1 MQESKEEKNNRHN
14 SIATSIIRRVI
25 LVILGLI
32 IGTNAYLANAKT
44 LTGNQMPMPFGY
56 GAAVVLSGS
65 MEPVLSKGDLIIVK
79 EKESYKVGDVVVF
92 QSGKSLIVHRIIKID
107 DKKVITQGD
116 ANNVADPEFDTQ
128 FIKGKEVFRIPYI
141 GVLVDIIKTPTGTIV
156 ILILAFWMVEH
167 SFRKQKNEDSKKQE
181 EIKAEI
187 RRLKEEQEKKCE

>member
-65 MEPVLSKGDLIIVK
+65 MEPVLSKGDLIIVQ

-156 ILILAFWMVEH
+156 ILILAFWMVEY

-187 RRLKEEQEKKCE
+187 RRLKEEQKKKCE

>member
-1 MQESKEEKNNRHN
+1 MQEYKEEKNNRHN

-156 ILILAFWMVEH
+156 ILILAFWMVEY
-167 SFRKQKNEDSKKQE
+167 SFRKQKNEDSKKHE

-187 RRLKEEQEKKCE
+187 RRLKEEQKKKCE

>member
-65 MEPVLSKGDLIIVK
+65 MEPVLSKGDLIIVQ

-156 ILILAFWMVEH
+156 ILILAFWMVEY

>member
-156 ILILAFWMVEH
+156 ILILAFWMVEY

-187 RRLKEEQEKKCE
+187 RRLKEEQKKKCE

>member
-79 EKESYKVGDVVVF
+79 EKESYKLGDVVVF

-128 FIKGKEVFRIPYI
+128 FIKGKEVVRIPYI

-187 RRLKEEQEKKCE
+187 RRLKEEQEKK

>member
-65 MEPVLSKGDLIIVK
+65 MEPVLSKGDLIIVQ

-156 ILILAFWMVEH
+156 ILILAFWMVEY
-167 SFRKQKNEDSKKQE
+167 SFRKQKNEDSEKQE

-187 RRLKEEQEKKCE
+187 RRLKEEQKKKCE

>member
-156 ILILAFWMVEH
+156 ILILAFWMVEY
-167 SFRKQKNEDSKKQE
+167 SFRKQKNEDSEKQE

>member
-79 EKESYKVGDVVVF
+79 EKESYKLGDVVVF

-128 FIKGKEVFRIPYI
+128 FIKGKEVLMIPYI

-156 ILILAFWMVEH
+156 ILILAVWMVEY

-187 RRLKEEQEKKCE
+187 RRLKEEQKKKCE

>member
-65 MEPVLSKGDLIIVK
+65 MEPVLSKGDLIIVQ

-156 ILILAFWMVEH
+156 ILILAFWMVEY

-187 RRLKEEQEKKCE
+187 RKLKEEQEKKCE

>member
-156 ILILAFWMVEH
+156 ILIFAFWMVEY

>member
-156 ILILAFWMVEH
+156 ILILAFWMVEY
-167 SFRKQKNEDSKKQE
+167 SFRKQKNEDSKKHE

>member
-65 MEPVLSKGDLIIVK
+65 MEPVLSKGDLIIVQ

-156 ILILAFWMVEH
+156 ILILAFWMVEY
-167 SFRKQKNEDSKKQE
+167 SFRKQKNEDSKKHE

-187 RRLKEEQEKKCE
+187 RRLKEEQKKKCE

>member
-156 ILILAFWMVEH
+156 ILILAFWMVEY
-167 SFRKQKNEDSKKQE
+167 SFRKQKNEDSEKQE

-187 RRLKEEQEKKCE
+187 RRLKEEQKKKCE

>member
-14 SIATSIIRRVI
+14 SIATSILRRVI

-156 ILILAFWMVEH
+156 ILILAFWMVEY

>member
-79 EKESYKVGDVVVF
+79 EKESYKLGDVVVF

-128 FIKGKEVFRIPYI
+128 FIKGKEVVRIPYI

-187 RRLKEEQEKKCE
+187 RRLKEEQEKDGE

>member
-156 ILILAFWMVEH
+156 ILILAFWMVEY

>member
-92 QSGKSLIVHRIIKID
+92 QSGKSLIVHRIIKKD

-156 ILILAFWMVEH
+156 ILILAFWMVEY

-187 RRLKEEQEKKCE
+187 RRLKEEQKKKCE

>member
-65 MEPVLSKGDLIIVK
+65 MEPVLSKGDLIIVQ

-156 ILILAFWMVEH
+156 ILILAFWMVEY
-167 SFRKQKNEDSKKQE
+167 SFRKQKNEDSEKQE

>member
-1 MQESKEEKNNRHN
+1 MQESIEEKDNRHN

-156 ILILAFWMVEH
+156 ILILAFWMVEY

-187 RRLKEEQEKKCE
+187 RKLKEEQEKKCE

>member
-156 ILILAFWMVEH
+156 ILIFAFWMVEH

-187 RRLKEEQEKKCE
+187 RRLKEEQKKKCE

>member
-1 MQESKEEKNNRHN
+1 M
-14 SIATSIIRRVI
+14 I

-156 ILILAFWMVEH
+156 ILILAFWMVEY

>member
-65 MEPVLSKGDLIIVK
+65 MEPVLSKGDLIIVQD
-79 EKESYKVGDVVVF
+79 KESYKVGDVVVF

-128 FIKGKEVFRIPYI
+128 FIKGKEVVRIPYI

>member
-65 MEPVLSKGDLIIVK
+65 MEPVLSKGDLIIVQ

>member
-156 ILILAFWMVEH
+156 ILILAFWMVEY
-167 SFRKQKNEDSKKQE
+167 SFRKQKNEDSEKQE

-187 RRLKEEQEKKCE
+187 RKLKEEQEKKCE

>member
-56 GAAVVLSGS
+56 GAAVVLNAR
-65 MEPVLSKGDLIIVK
+65 MESVLSKGDVIIVEVK
-79 EKESYKVGDVVVF
+79 ECYKVGDVVVF

-156 ILILAFWMVEH
+156 ILILAFWMVEY
-167 SFRKQKNEDSKKQE
+167 SFRKQKNEDSKKHE

-187 RRLKEEQEKKCE
+187 RRLKEEQKKKCE

>member
-56 GAAVVLSGS
+56 VAAVVLSGS
-65 MEPVLSKGDLIIVK
+65 MEPVLSKGDLIIVQD
-79 EKESYKVGDVVVF
+79 KESYKVGDVVVF

-128 FIKGKEVFRIPYI
+128 FIKGKEVVRIPYI

>member
-156 ILILAFWMVEH
+156 ILIFAFWMVEY

-187 RRLKEEQEKKCE
+187 RRLKEEQKKKCE

>member
-92 QSGKSLIVHRIIKID
+92 QSGKSLIVHRIIKKD

-156 ILILAFWMVEH
+156 ILILAFWMVEY

-187 RRLKEEQEKKCE
+187 RRLKEKQKKKCE

>member
-156 ILILAFWMVEH
+156 ILILAFWMVEY

-187 RRLKEEQEKKCE
+187 RKLKEEQEKKCE

>member
-187 RRLKEEQEKKCE
+187 RRLKEEQKKKCE

>member
-32 IGTNAYLANAKT
+32 VGINAYLANAKT

-65 MEPVLSKGDLIIVK
+65 MEPVLSKGDLIIVQ

-156 ILILAFWMVEH
+156 ILILAFWMVEY

-187 RRLKEEQEKKCE
+187 RKLKEEQEKKCE